1 MNIFRTILTAAA
13 MALTFTSCSIDGVG
27 QRPDSRPQ
35 GPDDDKLTFRINP
48 DWTLSHSQDVIEDD
62 NGFLA
67 DIDIITVK
75 SVDQE
80 TYWLD
85 VVTEENLEAWYKGDI
100 YEYIK
105 DEPNFY
111 TGETYKGTMDITFDR
126 MRSGKWV
133 AVAFGADDKGN
144 LTGDYAVLRFTI
156 QEDEP
161 SEDFLNWLGDWTIT
175 GTCKTDQSKDITYN
189 IKVSSADANF
199 LFNVAGWE
207 SGNGTEQDMSDY
219 SIEVQYDRFTRQMLF
234 KSLFIDTET
243 LGGKQYDLCFYGNFI
258 YDGSMGFTDMKA
270 GEEQTVCDNIIIA
283 ESSELSSDA
292 RSATVKGLI
301 FNFLHENKTYTTALT
316 SMQYFDFP
324 HDENDNGIYVK
335 NQKIPVFPLTM
346 TKAGSAEKVN
356 SMSADASGR
365 KTLKIKT
372 GNHIRR
378 NGTKAVTTVRSA
390 SSANAK
396 KTLTR

>member
-1 MNIFRTILTAAA
+1 
-13 MALTFTSCSIDGVG
+13 MALTFASCSIDGVG

-35 GPDDDKLTFRINP
+35 GPDDNKLTFRINP
-48 DWTLSHSQDVIEDD
+48 DWTLKHSQDVITDD
-62 NGFLA
+62 SGFLA
-67 DIDIITVK
+67 DIDIITVE

-85 VVTEENLEAWYKGDI
+85 VVTEENLEAGYNGDI
-100 YEYIK
+100 YGYIK
-105 DEPNFY
+105 D
-111 TGETYKGTMDITFDR
+111 
-126 MRSGKWV
+126 
-133 AVAFGADDKGN
+133 ADDKGN

-156 QEDEP
+156 QEDKP

-175 GTCKTDQSKDITYN
+175 GACKTDQSKNTTYN

-207 SGNGTEQDMSDY
+207 SGNGTEQDMRDY

-234 KSLFIDTET
+234 KSLFIGTET

-301 FNFLHENKTYTTALT
+301 FNFLHENKTYTTSLT

-324 HDENDNGIYVK
+324 HDENDKGIYVK

-356 SMSADASGR
+356 SMPADASGR

-372 GNHIRR
+372 GNNIRR

>member
-1 MNIFRTILTAAA
+1 
-13 MALTFTSCSIDGVG
+13 
-27 QRPDSRPQ
+27 
-35 GPDDDKLTFRINP
+35 
-48 DWTLSHSQDVIEDD
+48 
-62 NGFLA
+62 
-67 DIDIITVK
+67 
-75 SVDQE
+75 
-80 TYWLD
+80 
-85 VVTEENLEAWYKGDI
+85 
-100 YEYIK
+100 
-105 DEPNFY
+105 
-111 TGETYKGTMDITFDR
+111 
-126 MRSGKWV
+126 
-133 AVAFGADDKGN
+133 
-144 LTGDYAVLRFTI
+144 
-156 QEDEP
+156 
-161 SEDFLNWLGDWTIT
+161 
-175 GTCKTDQSKDITYN
+175 
-189 IKVSSADANF
+189 
-199 LFNVAGWE
+199 
-207 SGNGTEQDMSDY
+207 MSNY

-234 KSLFIDTET
+234 KSLFIGTET

-292 RSATVKGLI
+292 RGATVKGLI
-301 FNFLHENKTYTTALT
+301 FNFLHENKTYTTSLT

-324 HDENDNGIYVK
+324 HDENDKGIYVK

-356 SMSADASGR
+356 SMPADASGR

>member
-1 MNIFRTILTAAA
+1 
-13 MALTFTSCSIDGVG
+13 MALTFASCSIDGVG
-27 QRPDSRPQ
+27 QRPDPRPQ
-35 GPDDDKLTFRINP
+35 GPDDNKLTFRINP
-48 DWTLSHSQDVIEDD
+48 DWTLKHSQDVITDD
-62 NGFLA
+62 SGFLA
-67 DIDIITVK
+67 DIDIITVE

-85 VVTEENLEAWYKGDI
+85 VVTEENLEAWYNGDI

-105 DEPNFY
+105 EEPKFY

-175 GTCKTDQSKDITYN
+175 GACKTDQSKNITYN

-207 SGNGTEQDMSDY
+207 SGNSTEQDMSDY

-234 KSLFIDTET
+234 KSLFIGTET

-292 RSATVKGLI
+292 RGATVKGLI
-301 FNFLHENKTYTTALT
+301 FNFLHENKTYTTSLT

-324 HDENDNGIYVK
+324 HDENDYGIYV
-335 NQKIPVFPLTM
+335 NPDVLITVC
-346 TKAGSAEKVN
+346 G
-356 SMSADASGR
+356 
-365 KTLKIKT
+365 TL
-372 GNHIRR
+372 
-378 NGTKAVTTVRSA
+378 ALS
-390 SSANAK
+390 
-396 KTLTR
+396 

>member
-1 MNIFRTILTAAA
+1 
-13 MALTFTSCSIDGVG
+13 MALTFTSCSSDGIG
-27 QRPDSRPQ
+27 QRPDTPPQ
-35 GPDDDKLTFRINP
+35 RPDDNKLTFRQNP
-48 DWTLSHSQDVIEDD
+48 DWTLTHSQDVITDD
-62 NGFLA
+62 SGFLA
-67 DIDIITVK
+67 DIDIITVN

-85 VVTEENLEAWYKGDI
+85 VVTEENLNEWYKGDLF
-100 YEYIK
+100 EYIK

-161 SEDFLNWLGDWTIT
+161 SADFQNWLGEWTIK
-175 GTCKTDQSKDITYN
+175 GACKTDQSKDITYN

-199 LFNVAGWE
+199 IFNVAGWE
-207 SGNGTEQDMSDY
+207 SGASTEKDMSDY
-219 SIEVQYDRFTRQMLF
+219 SIEVQYDRFTNQMLF
-234 KSLFIDTET
+234 KSLYIDTET

-258 YDGSMGFTDMKA
+258 YDGSMGFTDMKKDQ
-270 GEEQTVCDNIIIA
+270 EQTVCDNIIIA
-283 ESSELSSDA
+283 ESSQLSSDA

-301 FNFLHENKTYTTALT
+301 FNFLHENKTYTTSLT
-316 SMQYFDFP
+316 SMQYFDYP
-324 HDENDNGIYVK
+324 LDENDYGIYVK
-335 NQKIPVFPLTM
+335 NTRIPVFPLTM
-346 TKAGSAEKVN
+346 TKAGSSEKVN
-356 SMSADASGR
+356 SMSADDSGR
-365 KTLKIKT
+365 KTLRIKT
-372 GNHIRR
+372 GNRIQK
-378 NGTKAVTTVRSA
+378 NSTKAVTAVRSA
-390 SSANAK
+390 SSAHAK